1 MAGLGDG
8 ETGLARVSS
17 FVMVLP
23 APKSAATD
31 WYETTPVVTAVALT
45 LRVRLGLVAVA
56 TGLVL
61 LFAVAVW
68 IDPYGPDGRP
78 RTMGTHQQLGLPECN
93 FMRLT
98 GYPCPSCGMTTSF
111 ALLMH
116 GDVVNSL
123 RANAAGTLL
132 ALTLLATIPWT
143 IVSAIRARWLWVRSV
158 EPWILRI
165 VIVVVGLALMR
176 WGLIV
181 GLAWLR
187 R

>member
-8 ETGLARVSS
+8 QTGLARAPS

-23 APKSAATD
+23 DPKSAEIHWD
-31 WYETTPVVTAVALT
+31 ETAPLVTAVLT
-45 LRVRLGLVAVA
+45 RRVRLGLVAIA
-56 TGLVL
+56 AGLVS
-61 LFAVAVW
+61 LFALALW
-68 IDPYGPDGRP
+68 IDPYGSDGRP
-78 RTMGTHQQLGLPECN
+78 RTMGTHRQLGLPECN
-93 FMRLT
+93 FLRLT

-111 ALLMH
+111 ALLVR

-123 RANAAGTLL
+123 RANCAGTLL

-143 IVSAIRARWLWVRSV
+143 VVCAIRARWLWVRSV
-158 EPWILRI
+158 EPWILWI
-165 VIVVVGLALMR
+165 VIVVVGIAIVR

>member
-1 MAGLGDG
+1 MAGLGG
-8 ETGLARVSS
+8 RETGLARAPL

-23 APKSAATD
+23 APKSAEMD
-31 WYETTPVVTAVALT
+31 WYESAPTVTAVLT
-45 LRVRLGLVAVA
+45 RRVRLGLVAIAV
-56 TGLVL
+56 GLVV
-61 LFAVAVW
+61 LFALAIW
-68 IDPYGPDGRP
+68 IDPYGSDGRP
-78 RTMGTHQQLGLPECN
+78 RAMGTHQQLGLPECN
-93 FMRLT
+93 FLRLT

-111 ALLMH
+111 ALLVR
-116 GDVVNSL
+116 GDVVSSL
-123 RANAAGTLL
+123 KANCAGTLL

-143 IVSAIRARWLWVRSV
+143 VVSAIRARWLWVQSV

-165 VIVVVGLALMR
+165 VIVVVGIAIVR